1 MNGPGMARH
10 FCLDIG
16 GTYIKLASG
25 DDTGLGKA
33 DMVATP
39 TGRAAFMERTVDL
52 VVSAGIAPQDR
63 LGVSIAGSIDSGSGS
78 VDAAQLPQLAGTDF
92 ASELARQV
100 GKRIGAALQHRVSV
114 ENDANCFALAE
125 AHFGAGRGFDNVFAI
140 ILGTG
145 VGGGQVCRGDL
156 VRGFGGTQGEWGHGP
171 FVQKQDPLSDGYI
184 PQFTCG
190 CGLTGCIDTVGGA
203 RGMESIHAAAGN
215 ARIDSKAIVAGW
227 LDGEKSRGATISSY
241 VGVLSDALAIAANIT
256 GAEIIPVGGGLSN
269 AEELLTAIDGEVQ
282 RKVLKQRPG
291 RLVVK
296 GQTGHNGGLW
306 GMHARLM
313 REGQAGEESR
323 H

>member
-1 MNGPGMARH
+1 MARH

-16 GTYIKLASG
+16 GTYIKLATG
-25 DDTGLGKA
+25 DDDGLEEVDA
-33 DMVATP
+33 IATP
-39 TGRAAFMERTVDL
+39 ADRASFLDRTAGLL
-52 VVSAGIAPQDR
+52 VAAGIAPPDR
-63 LGVSIAGSIDSGSGS
+63 LGVSIAGSIDADSGS

-92 ASELARQV
+92 ASDLASEI
-100 GKRIGAALQHRVSV
+100 GKHIGASLLHRVSV

-125 AHFGAGRGFDNVFAI
+125 AHFGAGREFDNVFAI

-145 VGGGQVCRGDL
+145 VGGGQVWRGDL
-156 VRGFGGTQGEWGHGP
+156 VRGFGGAAGEWGHGP
-171 FVQKQDPLSDGYI
+171 FVQKQDPLNEAYI

-215 ARIDSKAIVAGW
+215 TLIDSKAIVAGW
-227 LDGEKSRGATISSY
+227 LDGDQSCNTTISSY
-241 VGVLSDALAIAANIT
+241 VGVVSDALAVAANVT
-256 GAEIIPVGGGLSN
+256 GAGIIPVGGGLSN
-269 AEELLTAIDGEVQ
+269 AAELLTAIDREVQ
-282 RKVLKQRPG
+282 RKVLKPRPG

-306 GMHARLM
+306 GIHAQLM
-313 REGQAGEESR
+313 REGQRGAEGQ